1 MTEAETKK
9 ILKTLETAY
18 PSIRA
23 RSQEQ
28 ADENVRQWSML
39 EPYDVVR
46 DAVHAWIADSR
57 FPPKFADIRHTVDA
71 RTSGPSREELQ
82 SMARFRLRQIESGE
96 FTVRGR
102 PGTPEDIEAFRA
114 KWRDFL

>member
-28 ADENVRQWSML
+28 ADENVRQWSL
-39 EPYDVVR
+39 L
-46 DAVHAWIADSR
+46 SR
-57 FPPKFADIRHTVDA
+57 M
-71 RTSGPSREELQ
+71 TSC
-82 SMARFRLRQIESGE
+82 
-96 FTVRGR
+96 
-102 PGTPEDIEAFRA
+102 GT
-114 KWRDFL
+114 LYTHG

>member
-9 ILKTLETAY
+9 ILKALETAY

-28 ADENVRQWSML
+28 ADENVRQWSTL

-46 DAVHAWIADSR
+46 DAVHAWIADSP
-57 FPPKFADIRHTVDA
+57 FPPKLADIRRRLDA
-71 RTSGPSREELQ
+71 SKTMPSREELQ
-82 SMARFRLRQIESGE
+82 SMARFRLRQMESGE
-96 FTVRGR
+96 FTVHGR
-102 PGTPEDIEAFRA
+102 PGTPEDIEEFKA